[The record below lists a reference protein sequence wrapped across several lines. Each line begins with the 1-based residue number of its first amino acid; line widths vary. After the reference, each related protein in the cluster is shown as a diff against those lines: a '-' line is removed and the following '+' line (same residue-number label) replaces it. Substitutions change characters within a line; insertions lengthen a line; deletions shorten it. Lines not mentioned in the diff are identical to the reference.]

1 MRYPAIMSRNGAGSD
16 FSTEGTEGTEGAEK
30 TVGLS
35 LRLAGRRKFAGC
47 VIRHVIQNPDLLEA
61 TFCDN

>member
-1 MRYPAIMSRNGAGSD
+1 MSRNGADSD
-16 FSTEGTEGTEGAEK
+16 FFTEGTEGAEK

-61 TFCDN
+61 AFGDS